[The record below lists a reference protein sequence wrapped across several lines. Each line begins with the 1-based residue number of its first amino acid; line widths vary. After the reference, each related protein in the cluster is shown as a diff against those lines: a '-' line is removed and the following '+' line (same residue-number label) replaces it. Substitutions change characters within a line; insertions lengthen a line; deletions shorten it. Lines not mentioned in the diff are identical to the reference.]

1 MGSLHTVHCANLG
14 AWNNIHFMDA
24 SPDNNNNHKISL
36 RGVRVLVTRPAHQ
49 AETLAREI
57 EAAGGE
63 AVRLPT
69 IEIEAPADTAA
80 LQAALDRLPEFDFA
94 IFISPNAVHRFLPLL
109 RTRGGVPPGLRLAA
123 VGQGTL
129 RTLNKEGFD
138 RVLAPTER
146 FDSEALLEL
155 LPTTVVAGKH
165 ILIVRGEGGH
175 KKLGESLDAR
185 GARVTYAEC
194 YRRVPPRQPDTE
206 NLARLRRG
214 EIDILILTSIE
225 GAANLCTLVGE
236 SGRARLLAMPAV
248 VVSERLAQT
257 CRELGFHSD
266 LHVAAQASDA
276 AIVSKLQ
283 AWRARQNSL

>member
-1 MGSLHTVHCANLG
+1 VSEFG
-14 AWNNIHFMDA
+14 
-24 SPDNNNNHKISL
+24 L

-49 AETLAREI
+49 VETLAQKI

-69 IEIEAPADTAA
+69 IEISAPTSTVA
-80 LQAALDRLPEFDFA
+80 LHAVLDRLPEFALA
-94 IFISPNAVHRFLPLL
+94 IFISPNAVRQFLPLV
-109 RTRGGVPPGLRLAA
+109 RARGGIPSGLRLAA

-129 RTLNKEGFD
+129 RTLTEAGFD
-138 RVLAPTER
+138 NVLAPQER

-155 LPTTVVAGKH
+155 LPPALVAGKD

-175 KKLGESLDAR
+175 KLLGEELGAR
-185 GARVTYAEC
+185 GARVAYAEC
-194 YRRVPPRQPDTE
+194 YRRSLPNQPDAE

-225 GAANLCTLVGE
+225 GARNLCTLVGE
-236 SGRARLLAMPAV
+236 SGRTRLLATPVV

-257 CRELGFHSD
+257 CRELGFCGE
-266 LHVAAQASDA
+266 LCVAAQASDI
-276 AIVSKLQ
+276 AIVAALH
-283 AWRARQNSL
+283 AWRTRKNSL

>member
-1 MGSLHTVHCANLG
+1 MFN
-14 AWNNIHFMDA
+14 
-24 SPDNNNNHKISL
+24 PDL
-36 RGVRVLVTRPAHQ
+36 LGVRVLVTRPAHQ
-49 AETLAREI
+49 AETLAQKI

-69 IEIEAPADTAA
+69 IEIAAPASTTA
-80 LQAALDRLPEFDFA
+80 LHAALDRLPEFTFA
-94 IFISPNAVHRFLPLL
+94 IFISPNAVRQFLPLV
-109 RTRGGVPPGLRLAA
+109 RARGGVPPGLRLAA

-129 RTLNKEGFD
+129 HALNEQGFD
-138 RVLAPTER
+138 KVLAPQER

-155 LPTTVVAGKH
+155 LPSAIVSGKD

-175 KKLGESLDAR
+175 KLLGESLNAR

-194 YRRVPPRQPDTE
+194 YRRMLPRNPDAAI
-206 NLARLRRG
+206 LARLRRG

-225 GAANLCTLVGE
+225 GARNLCTLVGE
-236 SGRARLLAMPAV
+236 SGRARLLSTPVV

-257 CRELGFHSD
+257 CRELGFHAE
-266 LHVAAQASDA
+266 LCVAAQASDT
-276 AIVSKLQ
+276 AILTTVH

>member
-1 MGSLHTVHCANLG
+1 M
-14 AWNNIHFMDA
+14 
-24 SPDNNNNHKISL
+24 HKTSL

-49 AETLAREI
+49 AETLAQKI

-69 IEIEAPADTAA
+69 IEIVAPASTAA
-80 LQAALDRLPEFDFA
+80 LHAVLDRLPGFAFA
-94 IFISPNAVHRFLPLL
+94 IFISPNAVRQFLPLL

-129 RTLNKEGFD
+129 RTLNEEGFD
-138 RVLAPTER
+138 KVLAPLER

-155 LPTTVVAGKH
+155 LPHAVVAGKD

-175 KKLGESLDAR
+175 KLLGEELSAR
-185 GARVTYAEC
+185 GARVAYAEC
-194 YRRVPPRQPDTE
+194 YRRALPRQPDAT

-225 GAANLCTLVGE
+225 GARNLCTLVGE
-236 SGRARLLAMPAV
+236 SGRAPLLATPVV

-257 CRELGFHSD
+257 CRELGFRAE
-266 LHVAAQASDA
+266 LCVAAQASDT
-276 AIVSKLQ
+276 AILATLH
-283 AWRARQNSL
+283 AWRTRQNSL